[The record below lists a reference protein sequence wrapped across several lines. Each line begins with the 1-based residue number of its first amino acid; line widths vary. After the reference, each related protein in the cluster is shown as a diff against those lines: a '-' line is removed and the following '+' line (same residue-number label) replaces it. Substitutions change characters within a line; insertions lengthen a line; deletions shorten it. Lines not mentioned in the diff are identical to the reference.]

1 MHEFNLIEKF
11 FKPLT
16 KADKA
21 SQNLADDVAR
31 IAPKS
36 GHELVISKDVFIE
49 DIHFL
54 LKDGGYK
61 IASKLLRTNLSD
73 IASSGAQ
80 PIHYLLGFSKNKN
93 TDEKFIKDF
102 CRGLKDTQ
110 NKFNL
115 NLIGGDTVNSEKLVF
130 SITIFGTIKKDKF
143 LSRQNAK
150 IGDLIYVSGTVG
162 DAFLG
167 LKGSK
172 NKFLQKR
179 HFFPDPR
186 IDLGLNLIKNKLSKC
201 AIDISDGLLADLT
214 QICKSSQVSA
224 IIHEKKIPISRP
236 AIKILEKNKE
246 IKKIDLFCAG
256 DDYELIFT
264 SAAKNSKKIADLA
277 TKLKLNISCIGEISK
292 SKKTNKI
299 TLLDQEEHSIKINKL
314 GYEH

>member
-1 MHEFNLIEKF
+1 MNEFKLIEKF

-31 IAPKS
+31 IKPKS
-36 GHELVISKDVFIE
+36 GYELVISKDIFIE
-49 DIHFL
+49 DVHFL

-61 IASKLLRTNLSD
+61 IASKLLRTNISD
-73 IASSGAQ
+73 IASSGAR
-80 PIHYLLGFSKNKN
+80 PIHYLLGFSKNNN

-115 NLIGGDTVNSEKLVF
+115 NLIGGDTVSSDKLVF

-150 IGDLIYVSGTVG
+150 IGDLIYVSGTIG

-186 IDLGLNLIKNKLSKC
+186 IDLGLELTKNQLSRC
-201 AIDISDGLLADLT
+201 AIDISDGFLADLN

-224 IIHEKKIPISRP
+224 IIHETKIPISKP
-236 AIKILEKNKE
+236 AAKILKENKE

-277 TKLKLNISCIGEISK
+277 EKLKLNISCVGKVSE

-299 TLLDQEEHSIKINKL
+299 TLLNEKGESLKITKL